1 LRKIKRKKKINEV
14 KDIFVNDKIEENNKE
29 KIEVKD
35 DKDKN
40 PPLIYTKKS
49 SFSQITSNK
58 NGKNDKINKIP
69 KVDINNNIDN
79 IDEEESLKS
88 LREKLIYDNNEDNK
102 KIEPKKDIIN
112 NISLNKI
119 LTSENK
125 LEPQIVNDKVE
136 IKKEEEKTDIK
147 DIKIED
153 VNKKEEKVEEN
164 KMEEEKKDIKDSKVE
179 EVNKKEEKVEENIKK
194 EEPKNEN
201 FKLMTLGD
209 MLKS

>member
-1 LRKIKRKKKINEV
+1 M
-14 KDIFVNDKIEENNKE
+14 
-29 KIEVKD
+29 
-35 DKDKN
+35 
-40 PPLIYTKKS
+40 
-49 SFSQITSNK
+49 
-58 NGKNDKINKIP
+58 
-69 KVDINNNIDN
+69 
-79 IDEEESLKS
+79 
-88 LREKLIYDNNEDNK
+88 IYDNNEDNQ

-153 VNKKEEKVEEN
+153 VNKKEEKIEEN
-164 KMEEEKKDIKDSKVE
+164 VIKQEEKKDINDVKVE
-179 EVNKKEEKVEENIKK
+179 DVNKNEEKVEEDIKK

>member
-1 LRKIKRKKKINEV
+1 MTGEKINED

-58 NGKNDKINKIP
+58 NGKNDKINKVP

-102 KIEPKKDIIN
+102 KIEPKKNIIN

-125 LEPQIVNDKVE
+125 LVPQIYNDKVE
-136 IKKEEEKTDIK
+136 IKKEEEKTDNN

-153 VNKKEEKVEEN
+153 VNKKEEKIEEN
-164 KMEEEKKDIKDSKVE
+164 VIKLEEKKDINDVKVE
-179 EVNKKEEKVEENIKK
+179 DVNKKEEKVEEDIKK